1 MSQSMIYL
9 PMDVFVTLCVGMK
22 LQLREEIKK
31 YDIHCDLNS
40 NHLGKLII
48 Q

>member
-22 LQLREEIKK
+22 LHLREEIKK
-31 YDIHCDLNS
+31 YGIHCDLNFNDLS
-40 NHLGKLII
+40 F
-48 Q
+48 